1 MSLHELGIEHKW
13 VAETLAATIRVNLK
27 SRQELPQILNEL
39 AQFIPG
45 EQVAGPPFCIIR
57 FVTSIKEGS
66 DAEIGFP
73 VQRAVTAG
81 AVRTRIV
88 PPMEVLSF
96 LHTGPLEDLGASYR
110 MLFGATAERG
120 LISDEFAREVYPDW
134 ELAEWNGVEVQFVLH
149 DWNKLFTRNLDRVLG
164 EGARR
169 RVMRGVDDPGVG
181 STLDERFRWVKEM
194 VQRLDYSTGADQM
207 YDVLS
212 SCAHVFPQEQIDK
225 LRAVYVD
232 ALARKNDPLQ
242 AVDAVIAFMGEDP
255 GWGEP
260 PRREGSVIYSMKAP
274 RDVQAYENAQTDAER
289 KSAYCFCPIVR
300 NRLEQDMPSTFCYCG
315 AGWYRQQW
323 EGAIG
328 KAVKIDIQKSILRGD
343 EECQFAIRLPDDL

>member
-1 MSLHELGIEHKW
+1 MSLYELGIEHKR

-27 SRQELPQILNEL
+27 SRQELPQILKEL
-39 AQFIPG
+39 AQVIPR
-45 EQVAGPPFCIIR
+45 EQVAGPPFSIIR
-57 FVTSIKEGS
+57 FVTSVTGGF

-73 VQRAVTAG
+73 VQQAIEAG
-81 AVRTRIV
+81 DVRTRTV
-88 PPMEVLSF
+88 APMDVLSF
-96 LHTGPLEDLGASYR
+96 AHTGPLEELSASYR

-120 LISDEFAREVYPDW
+120 LISDEFVREVYPDW
-134 ELAEWNGVEVQFVLH
+134 ELAEWSRVEVQFVLH
-149 DWNKLFTRNLDRVLG
+149 DWNKLFADNLDRVLG

-169 RVMRGVDDPGVG
+169 RVMEGVDEPGIG
-181 STLDERFRWVKEM
+181 STLDGRFRWVKEM
-194 VQRLDYSTGADQM
+194 VERLDRSAGEDQM

-225 LRAVYVD
+225 LGAVYVD
-232 ALARKNDPLQ
+232 ALVHSDDALQ
-242 AVDAVIAFMGEDP
+242 AVDAVIAFMREDP

-260 PRREGSVIYSMKAP
+260 PVREGRVIYSKKAP
-274 RDVQAYENAQTDAER
+274 RDVQAYQNAQSDAER

-300 NRLEQDMPSTFCYCG
+300 DRLEQGMPYTFCYCG

-328 KAVKIDIQKSILRGD
+328 KAVRIDILKSILNGD
-343 EECQFAIRLPDDL
+343 DECQFAIRLPDDL